1 MTTNVLQMKIKEK
14 IAIFWF
20 RRDLRLED
28 NSGLYHALKSGYPV
42 LPIFI
47 FDTDILDKL
56 EDKSDKRVDFTIQ
69 KLNNNALAN
78 VLRVLVSNNEEWVDG
93 TYMVKS
99 EDILNIATELEAL

>member
-1 MTTNVLQMKIKEK
+1 MMTDE
-14 IAIFWF
+14 
-20 RRDLRLED
+20 
-28 NSGLYHALKSGYPV
+28 
-42 LPIFI
+42 
-47 FDTDILDKL
+47 
-56 EDKSDKRVDFTIQ
+56 Q